1 MTTHIALLRAI
12 NLPGHNKIAMAPLR
26 ALLADLGMRNVQSLL
41 QSGNLV
47 FQSNTRSA
55 TKLESQLKTEVA
67 KRFKVATDFFICSVA
82 DWKRVIAVN
91 PFPKEARDDPGH
103 LLVIFLKA
111 APKPA
116 HLAALE
122 RAIKG
127 RERVRLHGR
136 HAYIVY
142 PDGVGRSR
150 LTAAVIEKHLETTG
164 TGRNWNTVLKL
175 GAMAEAT

>member
-12 NLPGHNKIAMAPLR
+12 NLPGHNKLTMAPLR
-26 ALLADLGMRNVQSLL
+26 TLLTELGMENVQSLL

-47 FQSNTRSA
+47 FQTDARSTA
-55 TKLESQLKTEVA
+55 RLEDQLAAAVA
-67 KRFKVATDFFICSVA
+67 KRFKVTTEFFVRSAA
-82 DWKRVIAVN
+82 DWKRVIAAN

-122 RAIKG
+122 CAIKG
-127 RERVRLHGR
+127 RERVRLDGR
-136 HAYIVY
+136 HAYVVY
-142 PDGVGRSR
+142 PDGVGRSK
-150 LTAAVIEKHLETTG
+150 LTAALIERHLETTG

-175 GAMAEAT
+175 GEMADAT